1 MTFDPSRMRL
11 YSDLERAYYEELRD
25 IYSQQNIPDFSRE
38 VIFLEDA
45 GYYCIYKDE
54 FDAYQKMKA
63 WVLSEGGWVQTEYSV
78 YDPVDAVH
86 LINRSRTTDC
96 GSDQEIALLEDRVA
110 QFERLDE
117 LGAPESILDSEAGL
131 VQRSIDT
138 IKTALKE
145 R

>member
-1 MTFDPSRMRL
+1 M
-11 YSDLERAYYEELRD
+11 
-25 IYSQQNIPDFSRE
+25 
-38 VIFLEDA
+38 
-45 GYYCIYKDE
+45 
-54 FDAYQKMKA
+54 
-63 WVLSEGGWVQTEYSV
+63 
-78 YDPVDAVH
+78 H

-117 LGAPESILDSEAGL
+117 LGAPDSILDSEAGL